1 MHLYNVT
8 AASEIQ
14 YPWFALCVVCSCVCA
29 FSRELQECVPSQFY
43 SKQGPQQW
51 LNMTTQHMQQ
61 VQPLNPNQAR
71 AQFLG
76 KTVDLSFPIIK

>member
-1 MHLYNVT
+1 MY
-8 AASEIQ
+8 I
-14 YPWFALCVVCSCVCA
+14 YPLFALCVCVFV

-76 KTVDLSFPIIK
+76 KTANLSLTVF